1 MNPKSSNASQQIQ
14 DMDALDDI
22 ALVDLARDNNELAI
36 RTIIRRH
43 NQRLFRAA
51 RSIVRNDGDAE
62 DVVQAS
68 YVKAF
73 THLDSFRGDAQLS
86 TWLTRIAL
94 NEALGRLRRQR
105 PTTGIEQ
112 IDIESSRNGGQV
124 IAFPSM
130 QAPIDPETEMSRME
144 VRQILEQAVD
154 DLPDAFRAV
163 FVLRDVEGMSI
174 EETAAHLSIKPE
186 TVKTRLH
193 RARRLLRVAIEQQLS
208 GAFAALFPF
217 DGARCVSMADRVL
230 RQLAAERS

>member
-1 MNPKSSNASQQIQ
+1 MNLKQVTFAEQSD
-14 DMDALDDI
+14 DMEQLDD
-22 ALVDLARDNNELAI
+22 AVLVDLARHKNELAV
-36 RTIIRRH
+36 RTIVRRH

-51 RSIVRNDGDAE
+51 RSITRNDGDAE

-94 NEALGRLRRQR
+94 NEALGRARRQR

-112 IDIESSRNGGQV
+112 IDIESSRSGGQV
-124 IAFPSM
+124 ILFPTV

-144 VRQILEQAVD
+144 VRQLLERAVD
-154 DLPDAFRAV
+154 ELPTAFRAV

-174 EETAAHLSIKPE
+174 EEAASHLGIKPE

-193 RARRLLRVAIEQQLS
+193 RARRLLRAAIEAQMS
-208 GAFAALFPF
+208 DAFTALFPF
-217 DGARCVSMADRVL
+217 DGARCVSMADRVVAQL
-230 RQLAAERS
+230 RLQD

>member
-1 MNPKSSNASQQIQ
+1 MSQKSSNASQQMQ

-22 ALVDLARDNNELAI
+22 VLVDLARDNNELAI

-130 QAPIDPETEMSRME
+130 QAPLDPETEMSRME

-174 EETAAHLSIKPE
+174 EETALHLSIKPE